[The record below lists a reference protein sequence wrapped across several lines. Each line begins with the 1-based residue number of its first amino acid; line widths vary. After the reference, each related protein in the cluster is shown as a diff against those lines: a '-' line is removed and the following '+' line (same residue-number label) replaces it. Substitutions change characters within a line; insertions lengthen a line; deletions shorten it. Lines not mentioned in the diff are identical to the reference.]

1 MPEISPAAFDR
12 LRDVRAGAPE
22 VVASTLAA
30 RTRRPLL
37 GDDGKLFIVAADHPA
52 RGALAVRDDE
62 SAMADRYDLLER
74 LVVALGRP
82 GVDGVLGTPDIL
94 EDLALLGALDGKV
107 VVGSMNR
114 GGLRGA
120 TFEMDDRYTAY
131 SASAIKRSE
140 FDFAKLLVRV
150 ALQDAGTAPTLEA
163 TAKAV
168 TEAAAEQLPIMLE
181 PFMSS
186 WQDGRVVNDLT
197 ADAVITSMAI
207 AAGLG
212 ESSAYSWLK
221 IPVVDDM
228 ERVMAAT
235 TLPTLLLGGDPS
247 SRPLETYAAW
257 ADALALPGV
266 RGLVVGRTLLY
277 PPDGDVAA
285 AVDVAAGLVHTRPDG
300 HASGGSVHSQSGGSV
315 HSQEAR
321 GTSSTDPHDPAA
333 RLAGTS
339 TMDSSIPEGSTA

>member
-1 MPEISPAAFDR
+1 MPEISSADFQR
-12 LRDVRAGAPE
+12 LRDLRAAQPE
-22 VVASTLAA
+22 AVKETLDA
-30 RTRRPLL
+30 RRKRSLL
-37 GDDGKLFIVAADHPA
+37 GEDGKLFIVAADHPA

-94 EDLALLGALDGKV
+94 EDLALLGALDDKV

-131 SASAIKRSE
+131 SARAIKDDG
-140 FDFAKLLVRV
+140 FDFAKLLVRIG
-150 ALQDAGTAPTLEA
+150 LDDAGTAPTLEA
-163 TAKAV
+163 TARAV
-168 TEAAAEQLPIMLE
+168 SEAAALRLPIMLE
-181 PFMSS
+181 PFMSA

-235 TLPTLLLGGDPS
+235 TLPTLLLGGDPAS
-247 SRPLETYAAW
+247 HPDETYASW
-257 ADALALPGV
+257 AHALALPGV

-277 PPDGDVAA
+277 PSDGDVAA
-285 AVDVAAGLVHTRPDG
+285 AVDVAAGLVHSLEERSGFSTTAHVSATARDDRATMN
-300 HASGGSVHSQSGGSV
+300 ASIS
-315 HSQEAR
+315 
-321 GTSSTDPHDPAA
+321 
-333 RLAGTS
+333 
-339 TMDSSIPEGSTA
+339 EGSNA

>member
-1 MPEISPAAFDR
+1 MPEVSPADFAR
-12 LRDVRAGAPE
+12 LRDLRAGSPE
-22 VVASTLAA
+22 HVAEVL
-30 RTRRPLL
+30 RTRIRRPLL
-37 GDDGKLFIVAADHPA
+37 AEDGRLLIVAADHPA
-52 RGALAVRDDE
+52 RGALAVRDDA

-82 GVDGVLGTPDIL
+82 GVDGVLGTPDVL

-120 TFEMDDRYTAY
+120 SFELDDRYTAY
-131 SASAIKRSE
+131 SAQAIT
-140 FDFAKLLVRV
+140 DAGLDVAKLLVRI
-150 ALQDAGTAPTLEA
+150 ALDDPGTASTLEA
-163 TAKAV
+163 TARAV
-168 TEAAAEQLPIMLE
+168 TEAAALQLPIMLE

-186 WQDGRVVNDLT
+186 WRDGRVVNDLS

-221 IPVVDDM
+221 VPVVDDM
-228 ERVMAAT
+228 ARVMAAT

-247 SRPLETYAAW
+247 GSPDETYAAW
-257 ADALALPGV
+257 DDALALPGV

-277 PPDGDVAA
+277 PQDGDVAA
-285 AVDVAAGLVHTRPDG
+285 AVDVAAALVHSR
-300 HASGGSVHSQSGGSV
+300 
-315 HSQEAR
+315 EAR
-321 GTSSTDPHDPAA
+321 GDRSTPARRRAESPAPSATLDP
-333 RLAGTS
+333 S
-339 TMDSSIPEGSTA
+339 VPEGSTA